1 MRRALDLAR
10 RGWGQVAPNPMV
22 GAVIVRD
29 GEVVGEGYH
38 GHYGGPHAEV
48 QALASAGEKARG
60 ATMYVSLEPC
70 AHTGKT
76 PPCTNAVRAAG
87 LARVVAAM
95 RDPNPEATG
104 GLAVLRDAGID
115 TQVGVLEGEARELN
129 AAYVNAWS
137 SDRPWVTLKL
147 AITLDAAIADGSLT
161 TSRVTGPAA
170 RQYAHR
176 LRAGHDAIAV
186 GMNTVRVDD
195 PQLTV
200 REAPA
205 PRVPPARVVFSRT
218 GRLSLTSTLA
228 NSLKQGPVIVLAEQV
243 DSEYEAALRG
253 HGVEVTLANDLAHG
267 LRQLR
272 GMGLRSVLVE
282 GGTVIAGALW
292 EAGLVDRLILVQA
305 PVIFGQGALNAFEAF
320 PALRADKARRLR
332 VLSREPVGDD
342 LATTYAVRE
351 G

>member
-1 MRRALDLAR
+1 
-10 RGWGQVAPNPMV
+10 
-22 GAVIVRD
+22 
-29 GEVVGEGYH
+29 
-38 GHYGGPHAEV
+38 
-48 QALASAGEKARG
+48 ARG
-60 ATMYVSLEPC
+60 ATLYVSLEPC

-76 PPCTNAVRAAG
+76 PPCTGAIRAAG
-87 LARVVAAM
+87 IARVVAAM
-95 RDPNPEATG
+95 PDPNPVATG
-104 GLAVLRDAGID
+104 GLGVLREAGVE
-115 TQVGVLEGEARELN
+115 TQVGVLEAEARELN
-129 AAYVNAWS
+129 AAYLHAFA
-137 SDRPWVTLKL
+137 SDLPWVTLKL
-147 AITLDAAIADGSLT
+147 AITLDAAIADNSLT

-176 LRAGHDAIAV
+176 LRAGHDAVAV

-228 NSLKQGPVIVLAEQV
+228 NSLKQGPVIVLAEHV

-253 HGVEVTLANDLAHG
+253 HGVEVVVANDLAHG

-272 GMGLRSVLVE
+272 AMGIRSVLVE

-305 PVIFGQGALNAFEAF
+305 PVIFGEGALNAFAEF
-320 PALRADKARRLR
+320 PAMRAGAARRLR
-332 VLSREPVGDD
+332 VVSRDAIGDD
-342 LATTYAVRE
+342 LATTYAVR
-351 G
+351 GA